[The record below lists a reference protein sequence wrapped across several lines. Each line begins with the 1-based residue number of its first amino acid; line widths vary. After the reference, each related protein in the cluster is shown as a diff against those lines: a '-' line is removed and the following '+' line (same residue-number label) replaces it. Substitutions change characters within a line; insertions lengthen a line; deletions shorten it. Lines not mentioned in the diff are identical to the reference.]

1 VIEHKRVTMLAFS
14 GLLLTSTAG
23 AQTRWRTLDE
33 FLTAGI
39 GLNASEVAALARGE
53 TVAKMLPTGDQRDI
67 AVFGAV
73 QVDVPRAFFMERQRD
88 FPRALRTPTRT
99 EVHLFSNP
107 AVAADLQALD
117 VSADDLKELRA
128 CRPNKCNFKLPATD
142 MERLRT
148 TVDWSAPDAR
158 SRVADYARQRMVEY
172 VTDYRARGNAAMLVY
187 DDRGR
192 VSGSD
197 ALAAMLRDSS
207 YVFSAV
213 PSLGRQLLNYPRE
226 AVPDATEAIFWS
238 LDELPHLR
246 QVLRITH
253 AIIFSPPELPEMSL
267 VAAKQIYGNHYFEA
281 GLEVLAAA
289 DRATAPA
296 GRGITVIAVRRYR
309 FDHLPSG
316 GLLNIRGRVGSGLR
330 ENVLSDLKRLKRET
344 EAAGGASRRPPA

>member
-1 VIEHKRVTMLAFS
+1 VIDHKRLGRLAFI
-14 GLLLTSTAG
+14 GLLVTSTAG
-23 AQTRWRTLDE
+23 AQARWRTLDD
-33 FLTAGI
+33 FLATGVR
-39 GLNASEVAALARGE
+39 LNAAEVAALTRGE

-73 QVDVPRAFFMERQRD
+73 QIDVPRQFFMERQRD

-99 EVHLFSNP
+99 QVQLFSSP
-107 AVAADLQALD
+107 AVGADLQTLD
-117 VSADDLKELRA
+117 VTADDLKELRA
-128 CRPNKCNFKLPATD
+128 CRVNSCNFKLPATD
-142 MERLRT
+142 MERLHSS
-148 TVDWSAPDAR
+148 VDWSARDAR
-158 SRVADYARQRMVEY
+158 SRVVEYARQRMVEY
-172 VTDYRARGNAAMLVY
+172 VTDYRARGNAAMAVY

-192 VSGSD
+192 VSASD

-207 YVFSAV
+207 YVFSVV

-253 AIIFSPPELPEMSL
+253 AIIYSPPELPEMSL
-267 VAAKQIYGNHYFEA
+267 MAAKQIYANHYFEA

-289 DRATAPA
+289 DRATTPA
-296 GRGITVIAVRRYR
+296 GRGITVVAVRRYR

-330 ENVLSDLKRLKRET
+330 ENVVSDLKRLKREA
-344 EAAGGASRRPPA
+344 EAAGGAPRRPPT